1 MSALQWV
8 LVALACCLIEI
19 FTAGLWFLW
28 LALAALLTAL
38 GARLGLLTGMEAQLL
53 VFSVFT
59 LAFLAFTR
67 PLTLRFFRS
76 NETPSNMKA
85 VIGKHGVV
93 TKAIS
98 PLEYGQVKVN
108 GEIWT
113 ASAQEDLEPEV
124 RVQVVGVQGVKLVVK
139 EAPEE

>member
-1 MSALQWV
+1 MTALQWV
-8 LVALACCLIEI
+8 LLALACCLVEI

-38 GARLGLLTGMEAQLL
+38 GVKLGILTGLEAQLL

-59 LAFLAFTR
+59 LAFLFFTR
-67 PLTLRFFRS
+67 PLALKFFKTT
-76 NETPSNMKA
+76 ETPSNIKA
-85 VIGKHGVV
+85 VIGQYGVV
-93 TKAIS
+93 TKAIT

-113 ASAQEDLEPEV
+113 AAAEQDLDLDDRI
-124 RVQVVGVQGVKLVVK
+124 RVVDVQGVKLIV
-139 EAPEE
+139 EQAPEG